1 MLKPRS
7 RNTGATSAVTVTT
20 VLKLPKRASP
30 SLEAVANTVTNAIS
44 LETTRAPRIRAVL
57 RRAREPRPAVGAG
70 GMASGV
76 ASFSGNSQHGTAT
89 VRGHMADRTR
99 ILSGMRPTGRC
110 HLGNSLGA
118 AQNWV
123 NLQNEYDCYYFVAD
137 YHALTTEPDGHT
149 VESKIFDLTADLI
162 AVGLDPK
169 RSVIYQQSKVPE
181 VAELALLLSMVTP
194 LSWVLRTPTFK
205 EMVKKH
211 PDNVNLGLL
220 SYPVLQG
227 ADIIIVK
234 GEGVPVSK
242 DQLPHLELIR
252 EVVRKFNRTYAPVF
266 PEPKALLTES
276 PLIRGTDGKQR
287 MSKTVGNIIG
297 VTEEPAVLRKQ
308 VQSMVTDVK
317 RTYMTQPG
325 HPRTCNVCAFYK
337 FFFDDWQ
344 YYWDLCRTAQIG
356 CGEKKKLLAERMIE
370 VFRPFREV
378 RAELSPQAVAAILAL
393 GILTARDV
401 ARRTMVEVR
410 QAVGL
415 PALR

>member
-1 MLKPRS
+1 
-7 RNTGATSAVTVTT
+7 
-20 VLKLPKRASP
+20 
-30 SLEAVANTVTNAIS
+30 
-44 LETTRAPRIRAVL
+44 
-57 RRAREPRPAVGAG
+57 
-70 GMASGV
+70 
-76 ASFSGNSQHGTAT
+76 
-89 VRGHMADRTR
+89 
-99 ILSGMRPTGRC
+99 MRPTGRF
-110 HLGNSLGA
+110 HLGNYLGA

-123 NLQNEYDCYYFVAD
+123 NLQNDYECFYFVAD

-169 RSVIYQQSKVPE
+169 RSVIYQQSRVPE

-194 LSWVLRTPTFK
+194 LSWVSRTPTFK
-205 EMVKKH
+205 EMAKKH

-234 GEGVPVSK
+234 GQGVPVGK

-266 PEPKALLTES
+266 PEPRALLTES
-276 PLIRGTDGKQR
+276 PLVRGTDGKQR
-287 MSKTVGNIIG
+287 MSKTVGNVVG
-297 VTEEPAVLRKQ
+297 VTDEPEVLRKQ
-308 VQSMVTDVK
+308 VLSMVTDVK
-317 RTYMTQPG
+317 RVYRTQPG

-344 YYWDLCRTAQIG
+344 HYWDLCRKAQIG
-356 CGEKKKLLAERMIE
+356 CHDKKKLLAERMIDR
-370 VFRPFREV
+370 FRPFREL
-378 RAELSPQAVAAILAL
+378 RAELTPEYVAGILDAGSETARAVA
-393 GILTARDV
+393 RK
-401 ARRTMVEVR
+401 TMAETR

-415 PALR
+415 PVLR

>member
-1 MLKPRS
+1 MS
-7 RNTGATSAVTVTT
+7 R
-20 VLKLPKRASP
+20 
-30 SLEAVANTVTNAIS
+30 EI
-44 LETTRAPRIRAVL
+44 TRALRIRAVL
-57 RRAREPRPAVGAG
+57 RSAREPSPTVVAWE
-70 GMASGV
+70 ASGE
-76 ASFSGNSQHGTAT
+76 ASWSGNWLHGTAR
-89 VRGHMADRTR
+89 VRGHMADRMR
-99 ILSGMRPTGRC
+99 ILSGMRPTGRF
-110 HLGNSLGA
+110 HLGNYLGA
-118 AQNWV
+118 GQNWV
-123 NLQNEYDCYYFVAD
+123 KLQDEYDCYYFVAD

-149 VESKIFDLTADLI
+149 VESKIYDLTADLI
-162 AVGLDPK
+162 AVGLDPN

-227 ADIIIVK
+227 ADIVIVK
-234 GEGVPVSK
+234 GEGVPVGK

-252 EVVRKFNRTYAPVF
+252 EVVRKFNRTYTPVF

-287 MSKTVGNIIG
+287 MSKSVGNIVGI
-297 VTEEPAVLRKQ
+297 TEDPAVLRKQ

-344 YYWDLCRTAQIG
+344 HYWDLCRNAQIG
-356 CGEKKKLLAERMIE
+356 CGEKKKILAERMIE
-370 VFRPFREV
+370 VFKPFREV
-378 RAELSPQAVAAILAL
+378 RAELTPEIVTRILDE
-393 GILTARDV
+393 GSEKAREV
-401 ARRTMVEVR
+401 ARHTMVEVR

-415 PALR
+415 PPSR